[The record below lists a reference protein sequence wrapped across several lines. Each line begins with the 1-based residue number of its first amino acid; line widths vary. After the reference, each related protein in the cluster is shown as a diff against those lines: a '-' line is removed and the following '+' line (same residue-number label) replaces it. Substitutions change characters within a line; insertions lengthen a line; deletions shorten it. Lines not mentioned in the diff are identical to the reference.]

1 MEGKQSMKKKLFNKA
16 LGLMLTA
23 CMLAACGNNAGQE
36 ANTTAQAPEK
46 TTAAVTAAPV
56 EEDVFKD
63 VPDEIA
69 AGKTVVATPE
79 MYSNIDLSKEETVY
93 IYLIGSTPNDM
104 DQITELANE
113 YLKPFNT
120 NIEFNIMAWSDY
132 QDLYSL
138 NLTSGTNIDAIFTA
152 PWCYLWTE
160 ASKGSFLTLTDDF
173 ISSYMPLTHRLQIP
187 ESWGGVKLNGNIVA
201 IPQNTTNPNGKIVA
215 IRQDLAEKYGISEL
229 KSWEDYKNY
238 CLTIAEKETPESG
251 ILAMAAAGSNPE
263 LWDVYR
269 QQYDTM
275 PAMTDGTIVYYYKY
289 TGEIPTYD
297 EIEFAYTTDYFLS
310 FCKEMKEM
318 ADAGVWSRSAL
329 TNEISAADSFG
340 ALASASMAWNTSVF
354 NGIENCE
361 KTEGVVGAAYDI
373 TQKNFSIGEPYNNND
388 IAITASS
395 VHPERTAMVLD
406 IIKNDT
412 YLRNLFRLGIEGVHY
427 TMDANGVYTE
437 LDKAEDYPADS
448 LSLCWAIKTGDI
460 TQGGADPRKQ
470 AIIDEET
477 AKMVAC
483 PTEGFVFDDTPVAF
497 EVSAVNTVLDE
508 YVKSLQL
515 GLLDDIE
522 GSIATMMEQAKASGL
537 DKVEEEFKKQY
548 EAWYATMQ

>member
-1 MEGKQSMKKKLFNKA
+1 MKKNRITKMLA
-16 LGLMLTA
+16 LILTT
-23 CMLAACGNNAGQE
+23 CMLCACGSGAASESSAPQGKTE
-36 ANTTAQAPEK
+36 APVA
-46 TTAAVTAAPV
+46 AAPV
-56 EEDVFKD
+56 SDDAFKD
-63 VPDEIA
+63 VPSELTPE
-69 AGKTVVATPE
+69 TVITATPE
-79 MYSNIDLSKEETVY
+79 MYSNIDLSKNKTVY
-93 IYLIGSTPNDM
+93 IYLIGTTPNDF
-104 DQITELANE
+104 DQITELANK
-113 YLKPFNT
+113 YLEPFNT
-120 NIEFNIMAWSDY
+120 KIEFTIMAWSDY

-160 ASKGSFLTLTDDF
+160 ASKGSFMTLSEDF
-173 ISSYMPLTHRLQIP
+173 ISSYMPLTDRLQIKD
-187 ESWGGVKLNGNIVA
+187 SWGGVKLNGNIVA
-201 IPQNTTNPNGKIVA
+201 IPQNSTNPNGKMVA
-215 IRQDLAEKYGISEL
+215 IRQDLADKYGISSL
-229 KSWEDYKNY
+229 NSWEDYKNY
-238 CLTIAEKETPESG
+238 CLTIAEKETPVSG

-275 PAMTDGTIVYYYKY
+275 PAMTDGSIVYYYKY
-289 TGEIPTYD
+289 TGKVPSYD
-297 EIEFAYTTDYFLS
+297 EIEFAYTTDYFRS
-310 FCKEMKEM
+310 FCYEMKEM

-373 TQKNFSIGEPYNNND
+373 TQKNFSIGEAYNNND
-388 IAITASS
+388 MAITASS
-395 VHPERTAMVLD
+395 QNPERTAMVLD

-412 YLRNLFRLGIEGVHY
+412 YLHRLFRLGIEGVHY
-427 TMDANGVYTE
+427 TIDEHGVYTE
-437 LDKAEDYPADS
+437 LDKASDYPADS
-448 LSLCWAIKTGDI
+448 LSLCWAIKNSTI

-483 PTEGFVFDDTPVAF
+483 PTEGFVFDDSAVSF

-515 GLLDDIE
+515 GLLEDID
-522 GSIATMMEQAKASGL
+522 GTIATMIEQAKQSGL

-548 EAWYATMQ
+548 EAWYASMQ

>member
-1 MEGKQSMKKKLFNKA
+1 MKKTTINKV
-16 LGLMLTA
+16 LGAMSAAFLLTGCGGA
-23 CMLAACGNNAGQE
+23 QSAAPAS
-36 ANTTAQAPEK
+36 TSPAPAEK
-46 TTAAVTAAPV
+46 TTAEVSAAPV
-56 EEDVFKD
+56 NDDAFKD
-63 VPDEIA
+63 VPDAITA
-69 AGKTVVATPE
+69 TSKVVATPE
-79 MYSNIDLSKEETVY
+79 MYSNIDLSKEATIY
-93 IYLIGSTPNDM
+93 IYLIGNTPNDM
-104 DQITELANE
+104 EEITKLANE
-113 YLKPFNT
+113 YLVPFNT
-120 NIEFNIMAWSDY
+120 KIEFNIMAWSDY

-138 NLTSGTNIDAIFTA
+138 NLTSGTDIDAIFTA

-173 ISSYMPLTHRLQIP
+173 IDSYMPLTRRLQIP

-201 IPQNTTNPNGKIVA
+201 LPQNTTNPNGKMVA
-215 IRQDLAEKYGISEL
+215 IRQDLAEKYGITSL
-229 KSWEDYKNY
+229 SSWEDYKNF

-275 PAMTDGTIVYYYKY
+275 PAMSDGTITYYYKY
-289 TGEIPTYD
+289 TGKVPSYD

-361 KTEGVVGAAYDI
+361 KTAGVIGAAYDI
-373 TQKNFSIGEPYNNND
+373 TQKNFVIGEAYNNDD

-395 VHPERTAMVLD
+395 QNPERTAMVLD

-412 YLRNLFRLGIEGVHY
+412 YLNHLFRLGIEGVHY
-427 TMDANGVYTE
+427 SIDGNGVYTE

-448 LSLCWAIKTGDI
+448 LSLCWAVKNGDL

-470 AIIDEET
+470 AIIDAEM
-477 AKMVAC
+477 AKMVAS
-483 PTEGFVFDDTPVAF
+483 PTEGFVFDDSSVSF

-522 GSIATMMEQAKASGL
+522 GTIDTMISQAKASGL
-537 DKVEEEFKKQY
+537 DTVEAEFKKQY
-548 EAWYATMQ
+548 EEWYATVQ

>member
-1 MEGKQSMKKKLFNKA
+1 MKKTIVTKS
-16 LGLMLTA
+16 LGLLLSAALLTG
-23 CMLAACGNNAGQE
+23 CGSAGDAVSAQSGSD
-36 ANTTAQAPEK
+36 TAEK
-46 TTAAVTAAPV
+46 NVAEVTAEPV
-56 EEDVFKD
+56 SEDVFANI
-63 VPDEIA
+63 PDKIE
-69 AGKTVVATPE
+69 AGCNIVATPE
-79 MYSNIDLSKEETVY
+79 MYSNLDLSKEETIY

-104 DQITELANE
+104 DQITELANK
-113 YLKPFNT
+113 YLEPFNT
-120 NIEFNIMAWSDY
+120 KLEFNIMAWSDY

-160 ASKGSFLTLTDDF
+160 ASKGSFLTLTEDF
-173 ISSYMPLTHRLQIP
+173 IKSYMPLTDRLQIP

-201 IPQNTTNPNGKIVA
+201 IPQNTSNPNGKMVA
-215 IRQDLAEKYGISEL
+215 IRQDLADKYNIGEL
-229 KSWEDYKNY
+229 TSWEDYKNF

-269 QQYDTM
+269 QQFDTM
-275 PAMTDGTIVYYYKY
+275 PAMTDGSIVYYYKY
-289 TGEIPTYD
+289 TGKVPSVD

-310 FCKEMKEM
+310 FCKDMQEM
-318 ADAGVWSRSAL
+318 ANAGVWSRSAL

-354 NGIENCE
+354 QGIETCE
-361 KTEGVVGAAYDI
+361 KNEGVVGAAYDI
-373 TQKNFSIGEPYNNND
+373 TQKNFAVGEAYNNND

-412 YLRNLFRLGIEGVHY
+412 YLNHLFRLGIEGTHY
-427 TMDANGVYTE
+427 SIDANGVYSE
-437 LDKAEDYPADS
+437 LDKSEDYPADS
-448 LSLCWAIKTGDI
+448 LSLCWAVKNGDI
-460 TQGGADPRKQ
+460 SQGGADPRKEAMIQ
-470 AIIDEET
+470 AET

-483 PTEGFVFDDTPVAF
+483 PTEGFVFDDSPVAF

-522 GSIATMMEQAKASGL
+522 GSIATMMDQAREAGF
-537 DKVEEEFKKQY
+537 DKVEAEFKSQY
-548 EAWYATMQ
+548 EAWYSSMQ